1 MKPLISISIPV
12 FNEEANIQALYARLA
27 ALAEH
32 MKDRCDIEFVFSD
45 NNSTDDTWAMLD
57 ALSLTDPRVRA
68 IRFSKNFGFQR
79 SILAN
84 YMHTR
89 GNAVMQIDADL
100 QDPPEMLEQ
109 FMDFWE
115 AGYHVVFGIRT
126 ERPESKLITR
136 FREVGYA
143 AIDKLSE
150 YPVSRNAGDFRLI
163 DRKVVD
169 ALQKYRSSDPYLR
182 GIIAGMGFRQRGVPY
197 ARAARVAGE
206 SKFGLMRLMQLG
218 ITGVLNHSTV
228 PLRLATVTGLLIL
241 LLSTIGAVYYVLMRA
256 LHPDWPRGIASVLVL
271 VLFGIGFQAL
281 LLGILGEYLL
291 RIYKLLRN
299 EPVAIVEESLN
310 FPPDELKL

>member
-12 FNEEANIQALYARLA
+12 FNEEANIPALYQRLA
-27 ALAEH
+27 AVAER
-32 MKDRCDIEFVFSD
+32 MKDRCDLEFVFSD
-45 NNSTDDTWAMLD
+45 NNSTDNTWMMLD
-57 ALSLTDPRVRA
+57 ALSVTDPRVRA

-84 YMHTR
+84 YIHTR
-89 GNAVMQIDADL
+89 GDAVMQIDADL

-109 FMDFWE
+109 FFDYWQ
-115 AGYHVVFGIRT
+115 AGYHVVFGIRA
-126 ERPESKLITR
+126 ERQEGVLITR
-136 FREVGYA
+136 VRKWGYA

-150 YPVSRNAGDFRLI
+150 HPVSRNAGDFRLM

-169 ALQKYRSSDPYLR
+169 ALQKYRSPDPYLR
-182 GIIAGMGFRQRGVPY
+182 GIIAGMGFRQRGVAY
-197 ARAARVAGE
+197 ARSARVAGE
-206 SKFGLMRLMQLG
+206 SKFGFMRVVSLG

-228 PLRLATVTGLLIL
+228 PLRIATIAGLAIL
-241 LLSTIGAVYYVLMRA
+241 FLSTVGAVYYILMRM
-256 LHPDWPRGIASVLVL
+256 LHPEWPRGIASVLIL

-310 FPPDELKL
+310 FSPDELKL